1 MKPLNRPMFKYG
13 GPIKEGIMNG
23 MKDNRQAINTVGSP
37 LAPKDES
44 GRGGYALPLLGFLG
58 ANAIR
63 TGAMRMAP
71 RIASGIKN
79 IFGKTRPFQ
88 GPVGSTTTTP
98 GTFIRSRGVRIPSS
112 GSYSGVKFVPGTT
125 TPVAKGPALGEAF
138 VPNAFVRYLQR
149 SPEGR
154 FLTGAGGKAGAVG
167 KKVIGAGKSLA
178 SSPLTVGSAGVYGAK
193 GLYNALTGEKEPEV
207 QKEIEAAGGPP
218 GGGDPN
224 MFARPKEKVVNQEE
238 LEKMNKD
245 RIQKNKERYYK
256 LMGLDKMNKDA
267 VYDSLI
273 DASKI
278 ISEEGADLKGAVKSG
293 TLQNRIIQAI
303 SGQLDKSAA
312 LKRQIDAAVL
322 KGEIEKDIK
331 SSDPQAKKRA
341 ELIDKQIALADQKL
355 SGGSLIENIQAG
367 AKAQGNINSTSN
379 VYNSILKTYKVEPEV
394 LADTAETLKF
404 RKADNYTTDAALVK
418 SLVEAQGKGAGI
430 YIIDKTAVLI
440 DENGNASTLFQG

>member
-1 MKPLNRPMFKYG
+1 MKPLNRPMFRYG
-13 GPIKEGIMNG
+13 GPIKQGIMNG

-44 GRGGYALPLLGFLG
+44 GRGGYAFPLLGFAG
-58 ANAIR
+58 AAGLQALR

-71 RIASGIKN
+71 RIASYFRSKPFIEGGGKGIA
-79 IFGKTRPFQ
+79 GKYVPAPLTRTEKIKQFFQ
-88 GPVGSTTTTP
+88 T
-98 GTFIRSRGVRIPSS
+98 
-112 GSYSGVKFVPGTT
+112 
-125 TPVAKGPALGEAF
+125 APAGK
-138 VPNAFVRYLQR
+138 YLAG

-154 FLTGAGGKAGAVG
+154 LATSLITGSGKITKPIKSVVTGAMK
-167 KKVIGAGKSLA
+167 
-178 SSPLTVGSAGVYGAK
+178 SPLTIGTAGVYGTK

-207 QKEIEAAGGPP
+207 QKEIETAGGPP

-224 MFARPKEKVVNQEE
+224 MFATPKPKAGDPDKKDD
-238 LEKMNKD
+238 LTKD
-245 RIQKNKERYYK
+245 RIQKTKERYYK
-256 LMGLDKMNKDA
+256 LMGIDKMNKDA

-331 SSDPQAKKRA
+331 ANDPSAKLAAEYTKKRI
-341 ELIDKQIALADQKL
+341 ELADKQLAGGDLDDIAATYRKQGLSLKGQNLFTEASRKGIQTQGILPTEAVDDFKQENPTLTEADFV
-355 SGGSLIENIQAG
+355 NIY
-367 AKAQGNINSTSN
+367 
-379 VYNSILKTYKVEPEV
+379 V
-394 LADTAETLKF
+394 F
-404 RKADNYTTDAALVK
+404 
-418 SLVEAQGKGAGI
+418 
-430 YIIDKTAVLI
+430 
-440 DENGNASTLFQG
+440 

>member
-1 MKPLNRPMFKYG
+1 MS
-13 GPIKEGIMNG
+13 G

-37 LAPKDES
+37 LAPKDET
-44 GRGGYALPLLGFLG
+44 GRGGYAVPLIAGIGMG
-58 ANAIR
+58 AARLAPIAIR
-63 TGAMRMAP
+63 GLTALRNLYSRQVPAQFSRVTPKTTGGGYMEYGGVLPSTTKFVR
-71 RIASGIKN
+71 G
-79 IFGKTRPFQ
+79 GT
-88 GPVGSTTTTP
+88 GPVK
-98 GTFIRSRGVRIPSS
+98 GVGMTRELRP
-112 GSYSGVKFVPGTT
+112 YVQND
-125 TPVAKGPALGEAF
+125 PVLRTLF
-138 VPNAFVRYLQR
+138 
-149 SPEGR
+149 
-154 FLTGAGGKAGAVG
+154 
-167 KKVIGAGKSLA
+167 GAGKVGAKAAGPVKSLA
-178 SSPLTVGSAGVYGAK
+178 KYSFTTPS
-193 GLYNALTGEKEPEV
+193 GLALTGYGAYSALKGEKTPEIQQQIEKE
-207 QKEIEAAGGPP
+207 GGPP

-224 MFARPKEKVVNQEE
+224 MFARPKEKIVNQEE

-256 LMGLDKMNKDA
+256 LMGIDKMNKDA

-312 LKRQIDAAVL
+312 LKKQIDAAVL

-379 VYNSILKTYKVEPEV
+379 VYNSILKTYKTEPEV

-430 YIIDKTAVLI
+430 YIIDKTAVYI
-440 DENGNASTLFQG
+440 DENGNASTLYQG

>member
-1 MKPLNRPMFKYG
+1 MFKYG
-13 GPIKEGIMNG
+13 GPIKEGIMTG
-23 MKDNRQAINTVGSP
+23 MKEKQAINTVGSP
-37 LAPKDES
+37 LAPKDET
-44 GRGGYALPLLGFLG
+44 GRGGYAVPLIAGIGMG
-58 ANAIR
+58 AARLAPI
-63 TGAMRMAP
+63 AMRGLTALRNLYSRQVP
-71 RIASGIKN
+71 AAFSRVTP
-79 IFGKTRPFQ
+79 KTTGGGYMEYGGVLPSTTRLVPGGTGPVKGLGMTRELRPFIQ
-88 GPVGSTTTTP
+88 RDPVLRTL
-98 GTFIRSRGVRIPSS
+98 F
-112 GSYSGVKFVPGTT
+112 
-125 TPVAKGPALGEAF
+125 
-138 VPNAFVRYLQR
+138 
-149 SPEGR
+149 
-154 FLTGAGGKAGAVG
+154 
-167 KKVIGAGKSLA
+167 GAGKVGAKAAGPVKSLA
-178 SSPLTVGSAGVYGAK
+178 KYSFTTPS
-193 GLYNALTGEKEPEV
+193 GLALTGYGAGSYIYDKLKGEKTPEV

-218 GGGDPN
+218 GGGDSE
-224 MFARPKEKVVNQEE
+224 MFATPKEKVVNQEE
-238 LEKMNKD
+238 LEKINKD

-278 ISEEGADLKGAVKSG
+278 IQEEGGDLKGAVKSG

-379 VYNSILKTYKVEPEV
+379 VYNSILKTYKIEPEV